1 MLSSAF
7 LLLEFA
13 GKICD
18 RSIKTDVRRRQ
29 IILASFEFRK
39 CSVNRSP
46 VPDEDVTVASEKDEL
61 TLGEIINIKLVE
73 SGEKDNLMELVRDRL
88 VESGRKDG
96 MRLYF
101 VFFEHVKKKGRKDV
115 TVDELIRV
123 ITPKGRASVP
133 DAVKQELLNRIQNS
147 LDHLLLDGLVSIV
160 RWFLASSCSQHLT
173 GEEL

>member
-1 MLSSAF
+1 MMLSAF
-7 LLLEFA
+7 FFLSLL
-13 GKICD
+13 GKFVID
-18 RSIKTDVRRRQ
+18 RLKQ
-29 IILASFEFRK
+29 MK

-46 VPDEDVTVASEKDEL
+46 VPDEDVTVASEKEEL

-73 SGEKDNLMELVRDRL
+73 SGEKDNPMELVRDRL
-88 VESGRKDG
+88 VESGWKDEMRVACRKWVWLKAVF
-96 MRLYF
+96 R
-101 VFFEHVKKKGRKDV
+101 FFEHVKKKGRKDV

>member
-18 RSIKTDVRRRQ
+18 RSIKTDPFDFSEATVT
-29 IILASFEFRK
+29 
-39 CSVNRSP
+39 SP

-96 MRLYF
+96 MR
-101 VFFEHVKKKGRKDV
+101 HVKKKGRKDV
-115 TVDELIRV
+115 AVDELIRDE
-123 ITPKGRASVP
+123 TGTKKPPLTYFSTRCCEARA
-133 DAVKQELLNRIQNS
+133 AEQNS
-147 LDHLLLDGLVSIV
+147 KLHWISCSLMVLSPFFFFFFLGQ
-160 RWFLASSCSQHLT
+160 RWFCLYGAVVSSFFL
-173 GEEL
+173 

>member
-96 MRLYF
+96 MR
-101 VFFEHVKKKGRKDV
+101 VACREHVKKKGRKDV
-115 TVDELIRV
+115 AVDELIRV
-123 ITPKGRASVP
+123 ITPKSRASVP
-133 DAVKQELLNRIQNS
+133 DAVKQELLNRIQNFI
-147 LDHLLLDGLVSIV
+147 G
-160 RWFLASSCSQHLT
+160 SSAPYFFFF
-173 GEEL
+173 